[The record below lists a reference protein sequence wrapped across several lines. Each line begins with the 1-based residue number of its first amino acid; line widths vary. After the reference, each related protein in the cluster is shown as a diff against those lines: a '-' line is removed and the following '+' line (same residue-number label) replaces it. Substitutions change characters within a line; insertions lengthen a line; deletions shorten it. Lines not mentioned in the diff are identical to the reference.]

1 MGLLIVGI
9 MIAISTVLYFV
20 YCEIR
25 ANVFLKLAFED
36 NENIKLDNVKFEKYY
51 PNNKN
56 L

>member
-1 MGLLIVGI
+1 MGLLIVGGI
-9 MIAISTVLYFV
+9 IAIGIVAYFA

-25 ANVFLKLAFED
+25 ADVFPKLAFKD
-36 NENIKLDNVKFEKYY
+36 NENVKLDNVKFEKYY

>member
-9 MIAISTVLYFV
+9 IIAIGIIAYFA

-25 ANVFLKLAFED
+25 AKVFPKLALED
-36 NENIKLDNVKFEKYY
+36 NENVKLDNVKFERYY